1 MINATPTT
9 NPPEPS
15 ASEPL
20 AELKPRPT
28 APGSHAHVIA
38 EPSSTEVVWP
48 CERFYWGTISIPGLR
63 RASPIPTSL
72 ALLFADDVPV
82 PVDELFIIAAPV
94 SPSRDPQHFMDDS
107 VDQASAP
114 PQTNIELPRDPHQAI
129 VCAARLADL
138 KPLLSTVHSLRPQSL
153 PPFLN
158 GQVDPRSFNLLVGP
172 CEPYDSRLRRR
183 RSLTRSALVWT
194 CLAILAGLGLHRRTT
209 TWASEAEALRS
220 MHAESLT
227 AILATSDATSLDL
240 EYELEALSQMVQ
252 SRREAHQP
260 VDLSEIV
267 AHLLRHWPVGTA
279 PAHEIQSISLNERR
293 LTLSVMVEGDPS
305 PLLAAL
311 KPPAGWSLNEPRLFS
326 VGAATRLS
334 LELTPDPANGGPD
347 RSSSPTMR
355 QGANR

>member
-9 NPPEPS
+9 NPPEP
-15 ASEPL
+15 L

-28 APGSHAHVIA
+28 ALESVSHVPAD
-38 EPSSTEVVWP
+38 PSASEVVWP

-63 RASPIPTSL
+63 RAGPLPTSL
-72 ALLFADDVPV
+72 ALLFADEVPV
-82 PVDELFIIAAPV
+82 PVDELFIIAAP
-94 SPSRDPQHFMDDS
+94 
-107 VDQASAP
+107 ASATQDHP
-114 PQTNIELPRDPHQAI
+114 HFIDDPVDHASVSPQTNTELPRDPHQAI
-129 VCAARLADL
+129 VCAARMTDL
-138 KPLLSTVHSLRPQSL
+138 KPLLSTAHSLRPQSL
-153 PPFLN
+153 PPFLM
-158 GQVDPRSFNLLVGP
+158 GQVDPRSLNLLVGP

-194 CLAILAGLGLHRRTT
+194 CLAILAGLGLHRRAT
-209 TWASEAEALRS
+209 TWASEAETFRS

-227 AILATSDATSLDL
+227 TVLATSDATSLDL
-240 EYELEALSQMVQ
+240 EYELETLNQMVQ

-260 VDLSEIV
+260 VDLSEIT
-267 AHLLRHWPVGTA
+267 AHLLRHWPVGTE

-311 KPPAGWSLNEPRLFS
+311 KPPDGWTLNEPRLFN
-326 VGAATRLS
+326 VGASTRLS
-334 LELTPDPANGGPD
+334 LELTPDQANSAPN

>member
-1 MINATPTT
+1 MINATHTT
-9 NPPEPS
+9 NPHEPL

-20 AELKPRPT
+20 AELKPRT
-28 APGSHAHVIA
+28 NGLRSHAQLPA

-48 CERFYWGTISIPGLR
+48 CERFFWGTISIPGLR
-63 RASPIPTSL
+63 RAGPLPTSL

-82 PVDELFIIAAPV
+82 PLNELFIIAAPA
-94 SPSRDPQHFMDDS
+94 SPTRDHPHFMDDS

-114 PQTNIELPRDPHQAI
+114 PQTNTELPRDPHQAI
-129 VCAARLADL
+129 VCAARMADL
-138 KPLLSTVHSLRPQSL
+138 KPLLSTAHSLRPQSL
-153 PPFLN
+153 PPFLM
-158 GQVDPRSFNLLVGP
+158 GQVDPRSLNLLVGS

-194 CLAILAGLGLHRRTT
+194 CLAILAGLGLHRRAT

-220 MHAESLT
+220 THAESLT
-227 AILATSDATSLDL
+227 AILATPDATSLDL
-240 EYELEALSQMVQ
+240 EYELETLSQIVQ
-252 SRREAHQP
+252 SRRKAHQP
-260 VDLSEIV
+260 VDLSEIA

-311 KPPAGWSLNEPRLFS
+311 KPPNGWILNEPRLFN

-334 LELTPDPANGGPD
+334 LELTPDQANGAPD